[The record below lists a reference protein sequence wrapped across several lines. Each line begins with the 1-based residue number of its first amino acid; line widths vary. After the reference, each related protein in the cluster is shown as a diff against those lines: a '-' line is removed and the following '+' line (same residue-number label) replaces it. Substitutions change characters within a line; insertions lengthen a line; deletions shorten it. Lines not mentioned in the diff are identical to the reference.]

1 MKVVTRKIDGCCGEG
16 GTHHHTPL
24 DACCGFQRHFTTKAE
39 RREALEAYRSQL
51 QQELAGVEER
61 LSELA

>member
-1 MKVVTRKIDGCCGEG
+1 MKVVTRKIHGCCEG
-16 GTHHHTPL
+16 GTLHDSLH

-39 RREALEAYRSQL
+39 RRETLEVYRDQV